1 MTKDR
6 FVMFKTMKSVFFKFL
21 FVFVFV
27 WGAISCSKHSGTAH
41 SSDLKKDS
49 VSGHPPAYV
58 QKAWDARYTYDS
70 DRRLLVPQYAGSRW
84 GAVQQYKEEGVLE
97 YQDWWIRDVRSE
109 DLESS
114 PDTKI
119 TSFISEDGVVTEIA
133 VEGNEDPFAD
143 GDGNQSVDFGEDDSA
158 QEPSDSGFPAGSLE
172 DETPFVPSPF
182 SPF

>member
-1 MTKDR
+1 M
-6 FVMFKTMKSVFFKFL
+6 KTACSKLL
-21 FVFVFV
+21 FVFLFV
-27 WGAISCSKHSGTAH
+27 WGAVSCSKHPSAAH
-41 SSDLKKDS
+41 SSDLKKGS
-49 VSGHPPAYV
+49 VGGHPPAYV

-109 DLESS
+109 NLESS
-114 PDTKI
+114 PDTQI

-133 VEGNEDPFAD
+133 LEGSEDPFD
-143 GDGNQSVDFGEDDSA
+143 DEDGNQSVDFGEDDSV
-158 QEPSDSGFPAGSLE
+158 QEASDSGFPSGFPE
-172 DETPFVPSPF
+172 DESPFVPSPF

>member
-1 MTKDR
+1 MKTAC
-6 FVMFKTMKSVFFKFL
+6 FKLL
-21 FVFVFV
+21 FVFLFV
-27 WGAISCSKHSGTAH
+27 WGAFSCSKYSGTAH
-41 SSDLKKDS
+41 SSELKKDP
-49 VSGHPPAYV
+49 VGPHPPAYV

-114 PDTKI
+114 PDTQI
-119 TSFISEDGVVTEIA
+119 TSFISEDGVVTEIP
-133 VEGNEDPFAD
+133 VEWSEDPFAD
-143 GDGNQSVDFGEDDSA
+143 EDGNQSVNLGEDDSV
-158 QEPSDSGFPAGSLE
+158 QKPNDSGIPTGAPV